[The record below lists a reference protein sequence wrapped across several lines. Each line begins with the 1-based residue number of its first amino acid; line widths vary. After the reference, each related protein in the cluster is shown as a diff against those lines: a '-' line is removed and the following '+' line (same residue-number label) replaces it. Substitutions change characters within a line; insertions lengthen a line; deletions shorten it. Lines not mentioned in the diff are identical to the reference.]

1 MMKNEKVDDG
11 DEKKKREMEEMMRE
25 YERQL
30 EMDEREIAFAEGNG
44 RRSRLLRRD
53 DDEDDEY
60 DDEFTDEEEEDDEDD
75 EEHCNLSAKL
85 MRAYLKEGGDDAN
98 ISEHHFTENDK
109 KRLERMLQN
118 GEIRVE
124 PWQAWWMIDD
134 DDDDDDDNN
143 NNNKERKPSL
153 LLREDGTAKI
163 VTINDDDK
171 DDASKKHPKSFPVA
185 GKDSAAVL
193 SVSVT
198 EEQNNSIGKTK
209 KCLSRYSRLRD
220 HFIRDHLSSV

>member
-1 MMKNEKVDDG
+1 MPPEKCVTEFHVESLNRMMKNEKVDDG
-11 DEKKKREMEEMMRE
+11 DEMKKREMKEMMRE

-44 RRSRLLRRD
+44 ASSRLLRRD

-60 DDEFTDEEEEDDEDD
+60 DAEFTDEEEDEEDD
-75 EEHCNLSAKL
+75 EHCNLSAKL
-85 MRAYLKEGGDDAN
+85 MRAYLKEGDDDAN
-98 ISEHHFTENDK
+98 ISEHHFTESDK

-143 NNNKERKPSL
+143 NNNKEESHHYCCERM
-153 LLREDGTAKI
+153 G
-163 VTINDDDK
+163 
-171 DDASKKHPKSFPVA
+171 
-185 GKDSAAVL
+185 
-193 SVSVT
+193 
-198 EEQNNSIGKTK
+198 
-209 KCLSRYSRLRD
+209 RLK
-220 HFIRDHLSSV
+220 L

>member
-44 RRSRLLRRD
+44 VSSRLLRRD
-53 DDEDDEY
+53 DDDEY
-60 DDEFTDEEEEDDEDD
+60 DDEFTDQDDDDDDEDD
-75 EEHCNLSAKL
+75 EHCNLPAKL
-85 MRAYLKEGGDDAN
+85 MRAYLKEGDDDAN
-98 ISEHHFTENDK
+98 ISENHFTENDK

-134 DDDDDDDNN
+134 DDDDDNN
-143 NNNKERKPSL
+143 NNN
-153 LLREDGTAKI
+153 
-163 VTINDDDK
+163 N
-171 DDASKKHPKSFPVA
+171 
-185 GKDSAAVL
+185 
-193 SVSVT
+193 
-198 EEQNNSIGKTK
+198 NNS
-209 KCLSRYSRLRD
+209 
-220 HFIRDHLSSV
+220 